1 MTKYLFVL
9 GAKGPEMDRIEELL
23 KEYGYAY
30 GYMFTTSLSGPS
42 DYARVHAG
50 NAYAGTYHNTYRGY
64 DKSEDFDSHTRVF
77 IECGYAKE
85 YKLPFGRIDH
95 HRVGDPGYDK
105 GPDEFWEASSIG
117 QLYKLLSWENP
128 PEEDL
133 LLAAM
138 DHCLNAAMQ
147 GKCPGIDVDK
157 LLEKKIAD
165 IGVAK
170 EIPWAIVDG
179 IIRHWKMVLPQ
190 LPTIDMGGTEVYMVP
205 HTGYG
210 YSPQYLCVQVVAVVQ
225 QVPILIELQNNPG
238 EDMRYH
244 LCGDVTP
251 ELATYFLEQYVH
263 DYGLTRPYGVPE
275 RGYAG
280 GHMPLDR

>member
-1 MTKYLFVL
+1 MTNYYFVL
-9 GAKGPEMDRIEELL
+9 GAKDPEMDRIEELL
-23 KEYGYAY
+23 IQHGCSY
-30 GYMFTTSLSGPS
+30 GYMFVDNPN
-42 DYARVHAG
+42 DMNAYRRVHAG
-50 NAYAGTYHNTYRGY
+50 NAYVGEHTYEHS
-64 DKSEDFDSHTRVF
+64 KSVEADTTPIYVF
-77 IECGYAKE
+77 IECGFETGYTK
-85 YKLPFGRIDH
+85 PFERIDH
-95 HRVGDPGYDK
+95 HRPGDPGYDM
-105 GPDEFWEASSIG
+105 GPDEFWEASSVG
-117 QLYKLLSWENP
+117 QLYKFLSLENP

-147 GKCPGIDVDK
+147 GKCPDIDVDK

-170 EIPWAIVDG
+170 EIPLAIVDG

-190 LPTIDMGGTEVYMVP
+190 LPVMNMNGTDVYMVP

-244 LCGDVTP
+244 LCGDVSP
-251 ELATYFLEQYVH
+251 ELVTYFLDEYVS
-263 DYGLTRPYGVPE
+263 DYGLTKPYGVPD

-280 GHMPLDR
+280 GHMSLDR